1 MFGFLF
7 VASMFITACRSQGEA
22 IPTSSL
28 SHNQVKIQVVENGF
42 YRLTLDE
49 LQDVGLAVDAL
60 ASDNLHLSHAGT
72 AVPYFIEGDG
82 LIFYGQSPSNRY
94 TATRPY
100 LLEAGRAGVTM
111 METAV
116 PTNNSPALTQIPLV
130 LRLEENNTYKAEALE
145 SNPDDPW
152 FWDTVQPGQKQ
163 SLSANL
169 PAVGDGSATLRLQL
183 WGVTH
188 NAQVE
193 NDHDFDLIVNE
204 QRLATIRWDGNTN
217 YTSQTELPDGSL
229 KVGPNSLVLDNEI
242 EGASSLD
249 IMELNWLE
257 LVYMAPPLAVNDRLF
272 FGDSEGAAALS
283 GFSGRP
289 ILFNVSNPDAPQRLV
304 GWSFNDG
311 QVQLDVQPD
320 MRIAAIGPKGYLT
333 PVEMKPV
340 RRSDWRNPE
349 NQADLLIITTDEL
362 GPALSPLI
370 EAREAEGLSVALVP
384 VDEIYDAF
392 GFGQNSPESIEAFVT
407 YAYENWQEPR
417 PQYLFLVGDATSDYR
432 NYLELAPENIV
443 PAPMVPVQ
451 FSGETVSDARLAV
464 VDGDMRPDL
473 AVGRWPVSDARQ
485 VESLVV
491 RTLAYEEGTAVNRAL
506 FTTDATE
513 AYFATMAE
521 RLWTESGFAASQP
534 QLLNGSSAGEVARQW
549 NEGAW
554 LNTYIGHGSV
564 QLWGKD
570 DVFNPE
576 SVSDLQINTP
586 SISLQLTCL
595 TGLFAHPQLTSLSET
610 MLLHEQG
617 PVLIFAATSL
627 TLSNDQ
633 EPFAISLLNNLQNP
647 EVVRIGDAFQQ
658 AKLSLAIE
666 NNGLREI
673 SDTFSLLGDP
683 TAKIV
688 RPQPEAGCFFIS
700 PQKGIFQ
707 KSLSSTD
714 DQKLLK

>member
-1 MFGFLF
+1 LIYGL
-7 VASMFITACRSQGEA
+7 VIAAAVFIPACRSQEEA
-22 IPTSSL
+22 IPAGNL
-28 SHNQVKIQVVENGF
+28 SHDQVKIQVIEDGF

-49 LQDVGLAVDAL
+49 LQENGLAAKAL
-60 ASDNLHLSHAGT
+60 SSDNLYLSHAGT
-72 AVPYFIEGDG
+72 AVPYLIEEDT
-82 LIFYGQSPSNRY
+82 LIFYGQAPANRY

-100 LLEAGRAGVTM
+100 LLEVGRAGVTM
-111 METAV
+111 VETAV
-116 PTNNSPALTQIPLV
+116 SSNDSPALTQIPLA
-130 LRLEENNTYKAEALE
+130 LRLEENNIYKAEALE

-152 FWDTVQPGQKQ
+152 FWDTVQPGQKLP
-163 SLSANL
+163 LSANL
-169 PAVGDGSATLRLQL
+169 PAVGDGSAALRLQL
-183 WGVTH
+183 WGATY

-193 NDHDFDLIVNE
+193 NDHDFDLIVND
-204 QRLATIRWDGNTN
+204 QRLDTIRWDGNSN
-217 YTSQTELPDGSL
+217 YTSQTELPTGSL
-229 KVGPNSLVLDNEI
+229 KVGTNSFVLDNEV
-242 EGASSLD
+242 EGASFLD

-257 LVYMAPPLAVNDRLF
+257 LVYMAPPLAVNDRLL
-272 FGDSEGAAALS
+272 FGNSEGMAALS

-289 ILFNVSNPDAPQRLV
+289 TLFDVSDPDAPQLLS
-304 GWSFNDG
+304 GWTFNDG
-311 QVQLDVQPD
+311 QAQLGVQPD
-320 MRIAAIGPKGYLT
+320 MRIAAIGQKGYLA

-340 RRSDWRNPE
+340 RRSDWRNPG

-362 GPALSPLI
+362 ATALSPLI

-392 GFGQNSPESIEAFVT
+392 GFGQNSPESIQAFVT

-417 PQYLFLVGDATSDYR
+417 PQYLFLVGDATTDYR
-432 NYLELAPENIV
+432 NYLGEAPENMV
-443 PAPMVPVQ
+443 PSPMVPVQ
-451 FSGETVSDARLAV
+451 FSGETVSDARLAD

-473 AVGRWPVSDARQ
+473 AVGRWPVRDARQ
-485 VESLVV
+485 VESLVE
-491 RTLAYEEGTAVNRAL
+491 RTLAYEGGTAVNRAL

-521 RLWTESGFAASQP
+521 RLWTESGFDANQP
-534 QLLNGSSAGEVARQW
+534 QLLNGSSASEVARQW

-647 EVVRIGDAFQQ
+647 EIVRIGDAFQQ

-666 NNGLREI
+666 SNGLREI

-688 RPQPEAGCFFIS
+688 RPQPEA
-700 PQKGIFQ
+700 
-707 KSLSSTD
+707 
-714 DQKLLK
+714 